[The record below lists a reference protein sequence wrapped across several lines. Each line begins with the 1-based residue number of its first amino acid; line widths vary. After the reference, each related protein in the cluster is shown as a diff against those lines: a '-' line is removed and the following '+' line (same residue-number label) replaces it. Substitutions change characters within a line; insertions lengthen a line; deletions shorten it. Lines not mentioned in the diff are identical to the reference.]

1 MVVAI
6 IVSASSACG
15 RDAKNGGFCGGAE
28 GSDPLAADRQ
38 NDRFSA
44 QSHSFKGE
52 RNMWA
57 CKVWGLIPYKRGLFL
72 TKIVFQ
78 NRRIDFCQS
87 LNFRNRDVFIHHMRG
102 RANAAEF
109 EDWAIGLN
117 EARVRCAAAR

>member
-6 IVSASSACG
+6 IVSASSACS

-57 CKVWGLIPYKRGLFL
+57 CKILGPNRTKVFHVKRFCPIGGSFL
-72 TKIVFQ
+72 TKG
-78 NRRIDFCQS
+78 DYS
-87 LNFRNRDVFIHHMRG
+87 LPK
-102 RANAAEF
+102 
-109 EDWAIGLN
+109 
-117 EARVRCAAAR
+117 